1 MTAYSRCYF
10 YVQYNVLIMEE
21 FIMTEKKHLTTVE
34 NIIALMKEEIE
45 NISPL
50 RLQKTLYFLFA
61 YYGASYGQ
69 LSKSKEYKVTQN
81 ESLNLPE
88 YLFDAQFEAW
98 QYGPVIR
105 DVYVSNKYSLDYNDI
120 DFSMSNFE
128 IEDKTMQQEITEY
141 LREIIKST
149 LKISDFGLVERS
161 HEDKE
166 WKNNITHQEVM
177 NNDLII
183 KEYIGLVNA

>member
-69 LSKSKEYKVTQN
+69 PVSYTHLT
-81 ESLNLPE
+81 LPT
-88 YLFDAQFEAW
+88 
-98 QYGPVIR
+98 I
-105 DVYVSNKYSLDYNDI
+105 YS
-120 DFSMSNFE
+120 
-128 IEDKTMQQEITEY
+128 
-141 LREIIKST
+141 
-149 LKISDFGLVERS
+149 V
-161 HEDKE
+161 
-166 WKNNITHQEVM
+166 
-177 NNDLII
+177 
-183 KEYIGLVNA
+183 